1 MSQQS
6 RRLLLGPA
14 LIRVQ
19 DHLVVLQ
26 VVPSQSAERRVTTL
40 TVAFCSPSS
49 HASLTWLA
57 DHVSGEVKLTASG
70 LKSEDESLDQGGLE
84 SSSDQDLTVRGHF
97 LT

>member
-19 DHLVVLQ
+19 HHLVVLQ
-26 VVPSQSAERRVTTL
+26 VVPSQSARRVTTL

-97 LT
+97 LI